1 MNRFE
6 NAAVV
11 VTGGASGI
19 GEATVRKLV
28 AEGASVVIADLQQNL
43 GEALATE
50 LGAKTLF
57 CPTDVTSEADIES
70 AVDMAVK
77 SFGHLSGMVH
87 CAGVVGAVGSITDTS
102 VDAYQRT
109 MDIHCK
115 GALLCVKHAA
125 RGMGDG
131 SAIVTISSTA
141 GSLGGQ
147 GPHVY
152 TMAKHAVI
160 GLTRSAA
167 SELASRKIR
176 VNAVAPG
183 GTVTPLVNNLAGVD
197 SDTTAA
203 VIADQSPLGI
213 ACMPEDIA
221 AAILYLLGPESRY
234 VTGHT
239 LTVDAGL
246 TTAGWNPPPFFS
258 QDAELLLHAGQ
269 REDATT
275 D

>member
-19 GEATVRKLV
+19 GEATVRALV
-28 AEGASVVIADLQQNL
+28 EEGAGVVIADLQRDL
-43 GEALATE
+43 AEALVDE
-50 LGAKTLF
+50 LGAKAVF
-57 CPTDVTSEADIES
+57 CQTDVTREADIEA
-70 AVDMAVK
+70 AVALAVER
-77 SFGHLSGMVH
+77 FGHLTGMVH

-102 VDAYQRT
+102 VEAYQRT

-125 RGMGDG
+125 RVMGEG
-131 SAIVTISSTA
+131 SAIVTIASTA
-141 GSLGGQ
+141 GILGGQ

-167 SELASRKIR
+167 SELAFRKIR

-197 SDTTAA
+197 SETTATT
-203 VIADQSPLGI
+203 IADQSPLGI
-213 ACMPEDIA
+213 ACMPDDIA
-221 AAILYLLGPESRY
+221 AAILYLLSPESRY

-258 QDAELLLHAGQ
+258 QDPELLLHAGR
-269 REDATT
+269 REDAAA